1 MKILLLTGKMAEPL
15 VQAAARVCPSK
26 YEISISVMP
35 IDVASLATPQL
46 IISHLKKSNLTD
58 YDLIMVS
65 GAIQGSVKIVED
77 AVGVKVVKGP
87 KHAVDI
93 PMLLKICDPR
103 DLSPEISADLLLSK
117 KMRKFA
123 KEILKKTEA
132 STASKPHIKVGN
144 KMLIPV
150 DPPPVRVISEIA
162 GAHLLDEK
170 ELIRAAERR
179 IEEGADILGLGFQAG
194 IANPKKVKK
203 SVKLVKN
210 EFDFPLMLD
219 SIIPS
224 EIVAGVEAGADM
236 IMSLEAGNIR
246 KVADKI
252 RDVPAVVIPYDSRRN
267 FFARTVKDKLRLLQG
282 NIESAFKY
290 GLKKLIAD
298 PVLEPINLSGSTGT
312 FQSLMAYHMF
322 KQKGLQMPMM
332 MGLCNVAELIDVDSI
347 GVNVLLTMLA
357 AEIGVSSIL
366 VVEESAKTL
375 GSTTEAK
382 IAAQMATL
390 ARERETPPKDLGLNL
405 LILKDKRRVESKIN
419 LNDTTIIEATE
430 EVKEYPQDP
439 IGFFTIN
446 VNHKDGKIEVL
457 YRGRKGR
464 ILIKGKTAS
473 SIYREILERKLLSM
487 LSHALYL
494 GIELGKAE
502 EALITGKSYVQ
513 EEGLFKPVRPIEIS
527 K

>member
-1 MKILLLTGKMAEPL
+1 
-15 VQAAARVCPSK
+15 
-26 YEISISVMP
+26 
-35 IDVASLATPQL
+35 
-46 IISHLKKSNLTD
+46 
-58 YDLIMVS
+58 
-65 GAIQGSVKIVED
+65 
-77 AVGVKVVKGP
+77 
-87 KHAVDI
+87 
-93 PMLLKICDPR
+93 
-103 DLSPEISADLLLSK
+103 
-117 KMRKFA
+117 
-123 KEILKKTEA
+123 
-132 STASKPHIKVGN
+132 
-144 KMLIPV
+144 
-150 DPPPVRVISEIA
+150 
-162 GAHLLDEK
+162 
-170 ELIRAAERR
+170 
-179 IEEGADILGLGFQAG
+179 
-194 IANPKKVKK
+194 
-203 SVKLVKN
+203 
-210 EFDFPLMLD
+210 
-219 SIIPS
+219 
-224 EIVAGVEAGADM
+224 
-236 IMSLEAGNIR
+236 
-246 KVADKI
+246 
-252 RDVPAVVIPYDSRRN
+252 VPAVVIPYDSRRN

-419 LNDTTIIEATE
+419 LNDTTIIEAAE

-473 SIYREILERKLLSM
+473 SIYREILERKLLST

>member
-1 MKILLLTGKMAEPL
+1 MKILLLTGKIAEPL
-15 VQAAARVCPSK
+15 VRAAARLCPSK

-46 IISHLKKSNLTD
+46 IISHLKKSSPTD

-65 GAIQGSVKIVED
+65 GAIQGSMRVVED

-93 PMLLKICDPR
+93 PTLLKMCNPR
-103 DLSPEISADLLLSK
+103 DLSPDISADLLLSK
-117 KMRKFA
+117 EMQKYAEK
-123 KEILKKTEA
+123 ILKKTEA
-132 STASKPHIKVGN
+132 SAASKPHIKVAD

-150 DPPPVRVISEIA
+150 DPPPVRVISEIT
-162 GAHLLDEK
+162 GAHLLEEE

-194 IANPKKVKK
+194 IANPEKVRK
-203 SVKLVKN
+203 SIKIVKN

-267 FFARTVKDKLRLLQG
+267 FFARTVEDKLRLLQE
-282 NIESAFKY
+282 NIERALEY
-290 GLKKLIAD
+290 GLEKIIAD

-312 FQSLMAYHMF
+312 FQSLMAYRMF
-322 KQKGLQMPMM
+322 KQKGLKVPLM
-332 MGLCNVAELIDVDSI
+332 MGLCNVVELIDVDSI
-347 GVNVLLTMLA
+347 GVNALLTMLA
-357 AEIGVSSIL
+357 AEIGVSSVL

-375 GSTTEAK
+375 GSTMEAK
-382 IAAQMATL
+382 IAAQMATI

-405 LILKDKRRVESKIN
+405 LVLKDKRKLKSRLS
-419 LNDTTIIEATE
+419 LDGATIIEAAE
-430 EVKEYPQDP
+430 EAGEYTQDP

-446 VNHKDGKIEVL
+446 VNHEDGEIEVL
-457 YRGRKGR
+457 YRGRKGK
-464 ILIKGKTAS
+464 ILIRGKTAS
-473 SIYREILERKLLSM
+473 SIYREILKRRLLSM

-494 GIELGKAE
+494 GVELGKAE
-502 EALITGKSYVQ
+502 EALRTSKSYVQ
-513 EEGLFKPVRPIEIS
+513 EEDLFKPVEPIEIC